1 MDGCSE
7 WTGARFFLAASCMAE
22 ESATQSD
29 PSNLSS
35 SFQFSRLQKY
45 SNHQIVS
52 FLERIGAE
60 FGACQV
66 RLWRSGGGV
75 GGLPGA
81 HRGGV
86 QGVPGAHRGG
96 FWGVTGASGWS
107 LGRDRCI
114 GVEFGA

>member
-1 MDGCSE
+1 MGAVDWCPLLSGGFLHGAKISRTVCSH
-7 WTGARFFLAASCMAE
+7 
-22 ESATQSD
+22 
-29 PSNLSS
+29 LSS

-107 LGRDRCI
+107 LGRDRC
-114 GVEFGA
+114 AQL